1 VGPLTSDVLLA
12 LVLGGVVAL
21 MLGRWLRRRATFR
34 DFAAGHGF
42 HFRGVVPSDKY
53 EPYIHFGIVRGG
65 VLLYHAMEGRWHDLE
80 VAVFDF
86 PERRGAF
93 RTGVI
98 ASLPP
103 DVVVRESRP
112 DSAPGIGPSTA
123 SVTLSG
129 APVFLETNDGYL
141 LVRTKR
147 QVAADELPQL
157 LDLIS
162 LLARGL
168 DADGR
173 KR

>member
-1 VGPLTSDVLLA
+1 VSLLTPDVLLA
-12 LVLGGVVAL
+12 LVLGVVAL

-34 DFAAGHGF
+34 AFAASHGF
-42 HFRGVVPSDKY
+42 HFRGVMPSDKY
-53 EPYIHFGIVRGG
+53 EPYIHFGIVRSG

-86 PERRGAF
+86 PEARGAF

-98 ASLPP
+98 ASLLPG
-103 DVVVRESRP
+103 VVVRELMP
-112 DSAPGIGPSTA
+112 GSAPGIGPSTA

-147 QVAADELPQL
+147 QVAAGELPQL
-157 LDLIS
+157 LDLVS